1 MYRLWCCMNLL
12 LCEWQASQNTCP
24 VHISLSLACVSL
36 MTYLHCTALCLQT
49 CVPAVAEAKPCS
61 TVCVKLGDQ
70 QSWAQACCQSAGS
83 KPPLWSVGGR
93 FVEGRNFLCWVRTTP
108 LEGRTTFCGGSEPS
122 LLGRNRPCGR
132 SEHVLW
138 RVGTSPHLAYI
149 LLRGRWCGVDYAS
162 RRKGFM
168 YLINIL

>member
-1 MYRLWCCMNLL
+1 MLDRLRQAWRSAVMGAGLL
-12 LCEWQASQNTCP
+12 P
-24 VHISLSLACVSL
+24 V
-36 MTYLHCTALCLQT
+36 
-49 CVPAVAEAKPCS
+49 
-61 TVCVKLGDQ
+61 
-70 QSWAQACCQSAGS
+70 
-83 KPPLWSVGGR
+83 
-93 FVEGRNFLCWVRTTP
+93 CWVKTAPVERRRT
-108 LEGRTTFCGGSEPS
+108 LCGGSELS
-122 LLGRNRPCGR
+122 LLGQNHPCGG